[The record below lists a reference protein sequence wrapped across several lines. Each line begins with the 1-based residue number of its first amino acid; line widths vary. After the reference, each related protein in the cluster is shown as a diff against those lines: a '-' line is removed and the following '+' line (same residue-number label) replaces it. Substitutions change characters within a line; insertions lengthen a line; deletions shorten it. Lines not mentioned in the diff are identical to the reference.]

1 MFVQEVPM
9 SGFDTLF
16 GVHAAA
22 LNFQRQRMEVLAS
35 NIANADT
42 PGYQAKDLDFNKLLA
57 QVAEHAAASTNASAT
72 PSTTNPAHIPLDG
85 SIDQDT
91 QKAATV
97 YRVATQPSVD
107 GNTVD
112 VQTEQAAYAES
123 ALHYQASMSFIDYR
137 LKSLMTAITGN

>member
-1 MFVQEVPM
+1 M
-9 SGFDTLF
+9 SGLDSLF
-16 GVHAAA
+16 GVHPAA
-22 LNFQRQRMEVLAS
+22 LEFQRQRMEVLAS

-42 PGYQAKDLDFNKLLA
+42 PGYQAKDLDFNKVLQQAA
-57 QVAEHAAASTNASAT
+57 QNAAAPAAANASSALT
-72 PSTTNPAHIPLDG
+72 HPAHIPLEG
-85 SIDQDT
+85 GISQDM

>member
-1 MFVQEVPM
+1 M
-9 SGFDTLF
+9 SGFDSLF

-22 LNFQRQRMEVLAS
+22 LSFQRQRMEVLAS

-57 QVAEHAAASTNASAT
+57 QLAEHAAAPTSGAT
-72 PSTTNPAHIPLDG
+72 PGTTNPAHIPLDG
-85 SIDQDT
+85 SIDEAT

-97 YRVATQPSVD
+97 YRIATQPSVD

>member
-1 MFVQEVPM
+1 M
-9 SGFDTLF
+9 SGLDNLF
-16 GVHAAA
+16 GIHAAA
-22 LNFQRQRMEVLAS
+22 LQFQRQRMEVLAS

-42 PGYQAKDLDFNKLLA
+42 PGYQAKDLDFNKVLE
-57 QVAEHAAASTNASAT
+57 QVAQTAAAPATASAGAA
-72 PSTTNPAHIPLDG
+72 TTHPAHIPLEGGMTPDM
-85 SIDQDT
+85 

>member
-1 MFVQEVPM
+1 M
-9 SGFDTLF
+9 SGFDSLF
-16 GVHAAA
+16 GVHAAS
-22 LNFQRQRMEVLAS
+22 LSFQRQRMEVLAS

-42 PGYQAKDLDFNKLLA
+42 PGYQAKDLDFQKLLSSVA
-57 QVAEHAAASTNASAT
+57 QNAAAPATKDGASSTPNAS
-72 PSTTNPAHIPLDG
+72 HIPLSGGMNDEM
-85 SIDQDT
+85 

-107 GNTVD
+107 GNTVN

>member
-1 MFVQEVPM
+1 M
-9 SGFDTLF
+9 SGFDAIF
-16 GVHAAA
+16 GVHATA

-57 QVAEHAAASTNASAT
+57 QTAESTVKPAT
-72 PSTTNPAHIPLDG
+72 TGTSNPAHIPLEG
-85 SIDQDT
+85 GGIDEDM

-97 YRVATQPSVD
+97 YRVATQPSAD

-123 ALHYQASMSFIDYR
+123 ALHYQASLSFIDYR

>member
-1 MFVQEVPM
+1 M
-9 SGFDTLF
+9 SGLDSLF
-16 GVHAAA
+16 GMHPAA
-22 LNFQRQRMEVLAS
+22 LEFQRQRMEVLAS

-42 PGYQAKDLDFNKLLA
+42 PGYQAKDLDFNKVLE
-57 QVAEHAAASTNASAT
+57 QVAQSAATPATASTGAAV
-72 PSTTNPAHIPLDG
+72 TNPGHIPLEG
-85 SIDQDT
+85 SSGLDM

-97 YRVATQPSVD
+97 YRIATQPSAD

-137 LKSLMTAITGN
+137 LKSLMTAITGS

>member
-1 MFVQEVPM
+1 M
-9 SGFDTLF
+9 SGLDSLF
-16 GVHAAA
+16 GMHPAA
-22 LNFQRQRMEVLAS
+22 LEFQRQRMEVLAS

-42 PGYQAKDLDFNKLLA
+42 PGYQAKDLDFNKVLE
-57 QVAEHAAASTNASAT
+57 QVAQSAAAPATANAST
-72 PSTTNPAHIPLDG
+72 GVTNPAHIPLEG
-85 SIDQDT
+85 GMSMEL

-97 YRVATQPSVD
+97 YRVATQPSAD

>member
-1 MFVQEVPM
+1 M
-9 SGFDTLF
+9 SGFDTVF

-57 QVAEHAAASTNASAT
+57 HTAENAVRPESTGTSD
-72 PSTTNPAHIPLDG
+72 PSHIPLSGG
-85 SIDQDT
+85 SNADM

-97 YRVATQPSVD
+97 YRVSTQPSVD

-123 ALHYQASMSFIDYR
+123 ALHYQASLSFIDYR

>member
-1 MFVQEVPM
+1 M

-57 QVAEHAAASTNASAT
+57 QTANNAVTPTTTGTTTNA
-72 PSTTNPAHIPLDG
+72 AHIPLDG
-85 SIDQDT
+85 SIDDDMK
-91 QKAATV
+91 KAATV
-97 YRVATQPSVD
+97 YRVATQPSAD

-123 ALHYQASMSFIDYR
+123 ALHYQASLSFIDYR

>member
-1 MFVQEVPM
+1 M

-16 GVHAAA
+16 GIHAAA
-22 LNFQRQRMEVLAS
+22 VSFQRQRMEVLAS

-42 PGYQAKDLDFNKLLA
+42 PGYQAKDLDFNKVLA
-57 QVAEHAAASTNASAT
+57 QVSEQTAAPAGA
-72 PSTTNPAHIPLDG
+72 TTNPAHIPLNG
-85 SIDQDT
+85 NSIDDAT

-123 ALHYQASMSFIDYR
+123 ALHYQASMNFIDYR

>member
-1 MFVQEVPM
+1 M
-9 SGFDTLF
+9 SGLDTLF
-16 GVHAAA
+16 GIHAAA
-22 LNFQRQRMEVLAS
+22 VSFQRQRMEVLAS

-42 PGYQAKDLDFNKLLA
+42 PGYQAKDLDFNKVLA
-57 QVAEHAAASTNASAT
+57 QLTEQTAAPAGASGT
-72 PSTTNPAHIPLDG
+72 PATTNPAHIQLNG
-85 SIDQDT
+85 NSIDDAT

-123 ALHYQASMSFIDYR
+123 ALHYQASMNFIDYR